1 MSQAC
6 RSLIWLALNKKMSFE
21 LVLTMPGSK
30 QENGTRHPS
39 YLEKFPNATIPAL
52 EDPEQNFYLSESHA
66 IMSYLCNK
74 YEWFDFYP
82 EKIEKRAK
90 VDDFLHYHHRKVKEA
105 SLAYF
110 APKVRTDLNLPE
122 NLIELSR
129 KSFNDSLNALESN
142 WLEKNKF
149 IIGDDVTLADLAAYV
164 EIGQLRD
171 CFTNLYDFK
180 DHPNIQRWIQD
191 MTKVEGHDDAHL
203 VLKELGDIS
212 KNPPAMEDIA
222 KANIAGFKRILELSS

>member
-82 EKIEKRAK
+82 EEIEKRAK

-142 WLEKNKF
+142 WLKKNKF

>member
-82 EKIEKRAK
+82 EEIEKAENQLNEIINKNR
-90 VDDFLHYHHRKVKEA
+90 
-105 SLAYF
+105 SL
-110 APKVRTDLNLPE
+110 
-122 NLIELSR
+122 
-129 KSFNDSLNALESN
+129 
-142 WLEKNKF
+142 KNNSK
-149 IIGDDVTLADLAAYV
+149 I
-164 EIGQLRD
+164 
-171 CFTNLYDFK
+171 
-180 DHPNIQRWIQD
+180 NITRFP
-191 MTKVEGHDDAHL
+191 
-203 VLKELGDIS
+203 S
-212 KNPPAMEDIA
+212 
-222 KANIAGFKRILELSS
+222 